1 MKSPP
6 KQYTDSKA
14 YDLVEEFIRKNA
26 RKQVKEKATA

>member
-6 KQYTDSKA
+6 KQYDDSEA

-26 RKQVKEKATA
+26 RTLVKETATA